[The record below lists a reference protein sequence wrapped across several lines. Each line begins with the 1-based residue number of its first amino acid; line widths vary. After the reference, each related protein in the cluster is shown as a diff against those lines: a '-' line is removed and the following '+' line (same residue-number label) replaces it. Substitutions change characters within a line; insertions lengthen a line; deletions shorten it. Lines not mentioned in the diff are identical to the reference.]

1 MTIMTHGYSKAVIS
15 ILLNATKKGKRFNV
29 MVTGLFFSLIKLFKT
44 EGRPYSFGYKTS
56 NILSKAGIPVT
67 LITDSAVA
75 HLISK
80 VDFVLSGA
88 EGVVENG
95 GIIHSIGSYQLAIGL
110 IFLF

>member
-1 MTIMTHGYSKAVIS
+1 
-15 ILLNATKKGKRFNV
+15 
-29 MVTGLFFSLIKLFKT
+29 
-44 EGRPYSFGYKTS
+44 
-56 NILSKAGIPVT
+56 LSKAGIPVT

-110 IFLF
+110 FFLF